1 MRCDAKKFAQMY
13 EGIYK
18 DMYRFALCRMKNVQ
32 DAEDAVSESVLTAYE
47 NIRKLQKETAFKSW
61 MFTILANTCR
71 KKLKDSGVRQKRE
84 EGGVESL
91 SGISKETLDYG
102 IALDV
107 KKAFLVLSSEEQ
119 EIVALSVFGGY
130 NSKEIGSALNLN
142 PNTVRSK
149 RSRALEKMEYI
160 LE

>member
-1 MRCDAKKFAQMY
+1 MRCDAKKFARMY
-13 EGIYK
+13 EEIYK
-18 DMYRFALCRMKNVQ
+18 DLYRFALCRMKNVQ
-32 DAEDAVSESVLTAYE
+32 DAEDAVSESVLAAYE

-61 MFTILANTCR
+61 MFTILANTCK
-71 KKLKDSGVRQKRE
+71 KKLKESGNRQKQEEREVEKISGVSVQMP
-84 EGGVESL
+84 
-91 SGISKETLDYG
+91 DYG

-107 KKAFLVLSSEEQ
+107 RKAFGVLSSEEQ

-130 NSKEIGSALNLN
+130 NSREIGSTLNLN

-149 RSRALEKMEYI
+149 RSRALEKMESI

>member
-13 EGIYK
+13 EEIYK
-18 DMYRFALCRMKNVQ
+18 DLYRFALCRMKNVQ
-32 DAEDAVSESVLTAYE
+32 DAEDAVSESVLAAYE
-47 NIRKLQKETAFKSW
+47 NICKLQKEAAFKSW

-71 KKLKDSGVRQKRE
+71 RKLKETGERQKKEESEAENYRE
-84 EGGVESL
+84 ASA
-91 SGISKETLDYG
+91 KTPDYG
-102 IALDV
+102 IAVDV
-107 KKAFLVLSSEEQ
+107 RKAFFVLSQEEQ

-149 RSRALEKMEYI
+149 RSRALEKMEFV
-160 LE
+160 LA

>member
-71 KKLKDSGVRQKRE
+71 KKLKESGVRQKRE
-84 EGGVESL
+84 EGGIESL

-107 KKAFLVLSSEEQ
+107 KKAFFVLSSEEQ

>member
-71 KKLKDSGVRQKRE
+71 KKLKESGVRQKRE

>member
-13 EGIYK
+13 EEIYK
-18 DMYRFALCRMKNVQ
+18 DLYRFALCRMKNVQ
-32 DAEDAVSESVLTAYE
+32 DAEDAVSEAVLAAYE

-61 MFTILANTCR
+61 MFTILANICR
-71 KKLKDSGVRQKRE
+71 RKLKELGDRQNK
-84 EGGVESL
+84 EGAEGEKLAEVFA
-91 SGISKETLDYG
+91 ETPDYG

-107 KKAFLVLSSEEQ
+107 RKAFLVLSSEEQ

-130 NSKEIGSALNLN
+130 NSREIGSNLGLN

-149 RSRALEKMEYI
+149 RSRALEKMECV
-160 LE
+160 LK

>member
-18 DMYRFALCRMKNVQ
+18 DMYRFALYTLKNTQ

-71 KKLKDSGVRQKRE
+71 KKLKESGVRQKRE

>member
-13 EGIYK
+13 EEIYK
-18 DMYRFALCRMKNVQ
+18 DLYRFALCRMKNVQ
-32 DAEDAVSESVLTAYE
+32 DAEDAVSEAVLAAYE

-61 MFTILANTCR
+61 MFTILANICR
-71 KKLKDSGVRQKRE
+71 RKLKELGDRQNKEGAE
-84 EGGVESL
+84 EEKLAEVSA
-91 SGISKETLDYG
+91 ETPDYG

-107 KKAFLVLSSEEQ
+107 RKAFLVLSSEEQ

-130 NSKEIGSALNLN
+130 NSREIGSNLGLN

-149 RSRALEKMEYI
+149 RSRALEKMECV
-160 LE
+160 LK

>member
-1 MRCDAKKFAQMY
+1 
-13 EGIYK
+13 
-18 DMYRFALCRMKNVQ
+18 
-32 DAEDAVSESVLTAYE
+32 
-47 NIRKLQKETAFKSW
+47 

-71 KKLKDSGVRQKRE
+71 KKLKESGVRQKRE